1 MKKKFFAGNPEQR
14 FGSFWVYTH
23 IFFVV
28 FRSLALVCIP
38 GSSVYAGQHTP
49 FEAAVA
55 KFEATLAGDVA
66 KDGVGGVAAGVVV
79 ENTLVWARGF
89 GWADVGKSIPMDVM
103 TIGRTGSIS
112 KSFTAVLM
120 MQLVEAGI
128 FSLDDPVANYF
139 PEINSLADS
148 LKERKPIT
156 FRQLASH
163 TSGLIREPKLE
174 GAASGPIAYWEEKIL
189 ASIPNTSFLASP
201 GEKYS
206 YSNIGFGILGLA
218 VSRAARIPF
227 MQLMNDYIFKP
238 LDMESTAFVLTDEM
252 WDHLSTG
259 YRVKKDSTIDS
270 EQPAMEHSGRG
281 YKVPNGG
288 IYSTVPDLTKFI
300 AAMTGASPVQIITRE
315 SREEMQE
322 FQTSGND
329 STGYGLGFF
338 IRVTADGIKVVG
350 HSGSVAGY
358 NAYLG
363 FDPDSR
369 IGVILLRNYIPGSTH
384 LRRSGE
390 AFLLELVRAGKL

>member
-1 MKKKFFAGNPEQR
+1 MKKKLFTGNQKQR
-14 FGSFWVYTH
+14 FGSFWIH
-23 IFFVV
+23 ILFFFIAFHSSPFVR
-28 FRSLALVCIP
+28 FPSI
-38 GSSVYAGQHTP
+38 SVYAGQHTP

-55 KFEATLAGDVA
+55 NFEAKLAGDVA
-66 KDGVGGVAAGVVV
+66 KDGVGGVIAGVVV
-79 ENTLVWARGF
+79 ENRLVWARGF
-89 GWADVGKSIPMDVM
+89 GWSDVMKSIPIDVH

-120 MQLVEAGI
+120 MQLVEAG
-128 FSLDDPVANYF
+128 FFGLDDPVADYF
-139 PEINSLADS
+139 PEINSLSDS
-148 LKERKPIT
+148 LKKRKPIT
-156 FRQLASH
+156 FRHLASH

-189 ASIPNTSFLASP
+189 TSIPNTSFLASP

-218 VSRAARIPF
+218 VSRAAKKPF
-227 MQLMNDYIFKP
+227 MQLMNDYIFRP
-238 LDMESTAFVLTDEM
+238 LDMKRSTFVLTDEM

-259 YRVKKDSTIDS
+259 YQVKKDSTIDS
-270 EQPAMEHSGRG
+270 EQPAIEHSGRG

-300 AAMTGASPVQIITRE
+300 AAMTGASSVHILTRE
-315 SREEMQE
+315 SREEMQK
-322 FQTSGND
+322 FQTSMSD

-338 IRVTADGIKVVG
+338 IRVSADGIKVVG

-363 FDPDSR
+363 FNPNSR

-390 AFLLELVRAGKL
+390 ALLIELVRAGK